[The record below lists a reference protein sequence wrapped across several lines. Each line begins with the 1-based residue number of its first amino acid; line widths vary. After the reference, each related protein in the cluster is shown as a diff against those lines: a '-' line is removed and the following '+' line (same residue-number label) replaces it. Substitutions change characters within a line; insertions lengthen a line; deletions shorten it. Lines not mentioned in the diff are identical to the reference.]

1 MSEAIKVICRFRGGQ
16 DSEDRWIFGADG
28 ISVKSPAGKR
38 SEKDYVFDRVLNSD
52 SSQAVAYLEGG
63 RPSVRALL
71 AGFNGTIFAY
81 G

>member
-1 MSEAIKVICRFRGGQ
+1 MLLVMQ
-16 DSEDRWIFGADG
+16 SEDKWIFGADG
-28 ISVKSPAGKR
+28 LSVKSPEAR
-38 SEKDYVFDRVLNSD
+38 RASKDYVFDRVLNSD
-52 SSQAVAYLEGG
+52 STQAVAYLEGG